1 MNENLKLA
9 QLITVCVRYQVEE
22 SVSSVAHYVTV
33 CVLCVLTVCDK
44 LTVCMLHTPVC
55 HLHYQGFLSQISV
68 KGG

>member
-44 LTVCMLHTPVC
+44 LTVCMLH
-55 HLHYQGFLSQISV
+55 LSLIHI
-68 KGG
+68 